1 MLLKNVSWKLKKN
14 NQIMGTTSMIFEG
27 IIFSLLLIYITASL
41 KIIDPRYTDWL
52 QVGDGTMEIAWE
64 FFRNQ
69 PLLQFPLGLN
79 PKYGLEIS
87 STMAFDGQ
95 IPLFSLIFHPFQS
108 TLPTRFQYLGIYLL
122 VCFALNYYSSKL
134 IFRELN
140 FTSLN
145 SSLGAIILST
155 SPLIL
160 NRYIENTHYTLT
172 SAFFLYFAILLV
184 LRIDS
189 TFYKWLLLYILS
201 ILIFLYYT
209 FFILIIH
216 STLMIYKYFS
226 KKETSIKFVLKY
238 FGIFSISYCVMYL
251 VGFFFGGV
259 STSDI
264 GYGRFKSSLS
274 SLFDPSGWS
283 VIVPDISETEG
294 AYEGFSYI
302 GIPSIL
308 LMIIFFSLIRKSR
321 NTDFKFKVPFIILWG
336 SSVFLY
342 LFSLSNKIAIGS
354 RELFEFS
361 IPNQF
366 TEITSTFRST
376 GRFAWLIVFV
386 IFISLIYSISL
397 KISSKSMTILL
408 SLMILIHS
416 MDIGTQLISQ
426 RNLKFSEPY
435 FSRLINPAWSEIGDC
450 YEKIRIYPPS
460 MAPDNYYDF
469 VNLAYQ
475 QDLSINTG
483 RFGRGSEVSINNAYE
498 KMHRDFIYSSLD
510 VDSFY
515 IFTTSPFVNPEII
528 NFHKRQA
535 IFSLNNLSGW
545 GEMDG
550 HTFLA
555 PNLKN
560 CENVNGIRFAIKTLG
575 ADPSIEYRGED
586 LYFGLGQNS
595 NRYILSGFSP
605 LQEWGVWSVG
615 NMSSIVLN
623 LKDDY
628 RPSTISINGKSFPN
642 NKKVNKI
649 GIFVNEK
656 FLGNCAFNDDIS
668 TCDLPLDILD
678 YKNTILKI
686 DFKPRET
693 LGLNNLDSTEI
704 EYPAGIGL
712 ISLALN

>member
-1 MLLKNVSWKLKKN
+1 MTTLLPIVESL
-14 NQIMGTTSMIFEG
+14 
-27 IIFSLLLIYITASL
+27 IFSLTLIYISAGL
-41 KIIDPRYTDWL
+41 KIINPKETNWL

-69 PLLQFPLGLN
+69 PLFQFPLGLN

-108 TLPTRFQYLGIYLL
+108 ILPARFQYLGIYLL
-122 VCFALNYYSSKL
+122 ICFALNYYSSKL
-134 IFRELN
+134 IFRQLN

-145 SSLGAIILST
+145 SGLAAIILST

-160 NRYIENTHYTLT
+160 NRYIENTHYSLT

-189 TFYKWLLLYILS
+189 TFHKWLLLYILS
-201 ILIFLYYT
+201 ILVFLYYT

-216 STLMIYKYFS
+216 LTLMIYKYFN
-226 KKETSIKFVLKY
+226 KKETSIKFILKY

-308 LMIIFFSLIRKSR
+308 LMIIFFSLIRKSK
-321 NTDFKFKVPFIILWG
+321 NTEFKFKVPFIILWG
-336 SSVFLY
+336 TSIFLY

-366 TEITSTFRST
+366 NELTSTFRSS

-397 KISSKSMTILL
+397 KLSSRSMTILL

-416 MDIGTQLISQ
+416 IDIGTQLISQ

-435 FSRLINPAWSEIGDC
+435 LSSLINPAWSEIGDC

-483 RFGRGSEVSINNAYE
+483 RFGRGSAVSINNAYE
-498 KMHRDFIYSSLD
+498 KMHQDFIYSSLD
-510 VDSFY
+510 TDSFY

-528 NFHKRQA
+528 DFHKRQA

-545 GEMDG
+545 GELDG
-550 HTFLA
+550 YTFLA
-555 PNLKN
+555 PNLRN
-560 CENVNGIRFAIKTLG
+560 CENVSGLNSVVNSFGSDSSTKY
-575 ADPSIEYRGED
+575 EGEN
-586 LYFGLGQNS
+586 LLFGLGQNS
-595 NRYILSGFSP
+595 NKYILSGFSP

-615 NMSSIVLN
+615 NKSSIVLN

-628 RPSTISINGKSFPN
+628 KPSILSINGKILSKNMDFNSIKIFTNEIYLGECSFG
-642 NKKVNKI
+642 VN
-649 GIFVNEK
+649 
-656 FLGNCAFNDDIS
+656 LS
-668 TCDLPLDILD
+668 TCNLPFRDFSP
-678 YKNTILKI
+678 KSTILKI
-686 DFKPRET
+686 DFKPAET
-693 LGLNNLDSTEI
+693 IGLIDLDPSGA
-704 EYPAGIGL
+704 EYQVGLGL
-712 ISLALN
+712 ISLSLK

>member
-1 MLLKNVSWKLKKN
+1 MTTLLPIVESL
-14 NQIMGTTSMIFEG
+14 
-27 IIFSLLLIYITASL
+27 IFSLTLISISAGL
-41 KIIDPRYTDWL
+41 KIINPKETNWL

-69 PLLQFPLGLN
+69 PLFQFPLGLN

-108 TLPTRFQYLGIYLL
+108 ILPTRFQYIGIYLL
-122 VCFALNYYSSKL
+122 ICFALNYYSSKL
-134 IFRELN
+134 IFRQLN

-145 SSLGAIILST
+145 SGLGAIILST
-155 SPLIL
+155 SPIIL

-216 STLMIYKYFS
+216 SILMIYKYFN

-238 FGIFSISYCVMYL
+238 FGIFSISYGVMYL

-302 GIPSIL
+302 GIPSTL
-308 LMIIFFSLIRKSR
+308 LIVIFFSLIRKSK

-336 SSVFLY
+336 SSIFLY

-366 TEITSTFRST
+366 NELTSTFRSS

-397 KISSKSMTILL
+397 KLSSKSMTILL

-416 MDIGTQLISQ
+416 IDIGTQLISQ

-435 FSRLINPAWSEIGDC
+435 LSSLINPAWSEIGDC

-483 RFGRGSEVSINNAYE
+483 RFGRGSAVSINNAYE
-498 KMHRDFIYSSLD
+498 KMHQDFIYSSLD
-510 VDSFY
+510 TDSFY
-515 IFTTSPFVNPEII
+515 IFTTSPFVDPEII

-545 GEMDG
+545 GELDG
-550 HTFLA
+550 YTFLA
-555 PNLKN
+555 PNLRN
-560 CENVNGIRFAIKTLG
+560 CENASGLNSFINSFGSDSSTKY
-575 ADPSIEYRGED
+575 EGEN
-586 LYFGLGQNS
+586 LLFGLGQNS
-595 NRYILSGFSP
+595 NKYILSGFSP

-615 NMSSIVLN
+615 NKSSIVLN
-623 LKDDY
+623 LKDVY
-628 RPSTISINGKSFPN
+628 KPSTLSINGKTLSKNMDFNSIKIFTNEIYLGECSFSAN
-642 NKKVNKI
+642 
-649 GIFVNEK
+649 
-656 FLGNCAFNDDIS
+656 LS
-668 TCDLPLDILD
+668 TCNLPTRVFSPES
-678 YKNTILKI
+678 TILKI
-686 DFKPRET
+686 DFKPAET
-693 LGLNNLDSTEI
+693 IGLIDLDPSGTE
-704 EYPAGIGL
+704 YQVGFGL
-712 ISLALN
+712 ISLSLK

>member
-1 MLLKNVSWKLKKN
+1 MKLISKHHLTTLLPIVESL
-14 NQIMGTTSMIFEG
+14 
-27 IIFSLLLIYITASL
+27 IFSLTLISISAGL
-41 KIIDPRYTDWL
+41 KIINPIETNWL

-108 TLPTRFQYLGIYLL
+108 ILPTRFQYLGIYLL
-122 VCFALNYYSSKL
+122 ICFALNYYSSKL

-145 SSLGAIILST
+145 SGLGAIILST

-209 FFILIIH
+209 FCILIIH
-216 STLMIYKYFS
+216 SILMVYKYFN

-238 FGIFSISYCVMYL
+238 FGIFFISYGVMYL

-283 VIVPDISETEG
+283 MIVPDISETEG

-308 LMIIFFSLIRKSR
+308 LIIIFFSLIRKSK

-336 SSVFLY
+336 SSIFLY

-366 TEITSTFRST
+366 TELTSTFRST

-397 KISSKSMTILL
+397 KLSSKSMTILL

-416 MDIGTQLISQ
+416 IDIGTQLISQ

-435 FSRLINPAWSEIGDC
+435 LSSLINPAWSEIGDC

-483 RFGRGSEVSINNAYE
+483 RFGRGSAVSINDAYE
-498 KMHRDFIYSSLD
+498 KMHQDFIYSSLD
-510 VDSFY
+510 TDSFY

-545 GEMDG
+545 GELDG
-550 HTFLA
+550 YTFLA
-555 PNLKN
+555 PNLRN
-560 CENVNGIRFAIKTLG
+560 CENTNGLNSAINNLG
-575 ADPSIEYRGED
+575 SDSSTKYEGEN
-586 LYFGLGQNS
+586 LLFGLGQNS
-595 NRYILSGFSP
+595 NKYILSGFSP

-615 NMSSIVLN
+615 NKSSIVLN
-623 LKDDY
+623 LKDVY
-628 RPSTISINGKSFPN
+628 KPSTLSINGKTLSKNMDFNSIKIFTNEIYLGECSFSAN
-642 NKKVNKI
+642 
-649 GIFVNEK
+649 
-656 FLGNCAFNDDIS
+656 LS
-668 TCDLPLDILD
+668 TCNLPTRVFSPES
-678 YKNTILKI
+678 TILKI
-686 DFKPRET
+686 DFKPAET
-693 LGLNNLDSTEI
+693 
-704 EYPAGIGL
+704 IGL
-712 ISLALN
+712 IDLDPSGTEYQVGFGLTSLSLK

>member
-1 MLLKNVSWKLKKN
+1 MTKRQYLKDLLP
-14 NQIMGTTSMIFEG
+14 IIEG
-27 IIFSLLLIYITASL
+27 LIFSLTLIAISAGL
-41 KIIDPRYTDWL
+41 KIINPAETNWL
-52 QVGDGTMEIAWE
+52 HVGDGTMEIAWE

-69 PLLQFPLGLN
+69 PLFQLPLGLN

-95 IPLFSLIFHPFQS
+95 IPLFSLIFHPFES
-108 TLPTRFQYLGIYLL
+108 FLPIRFQYLGIYLL
-122 VCFALNYYSSKL
+122 ICFALNYYSSKL

-140 FTSLN
+140 FNPLN
-145 SSLGAIILST
+145 SSLASIVLST

-160 NRYIENTHYTLT
+160 NRYVENTHYTLT
-172 SAFFLYFAILLV
+172 SAFFLYFAILLI
-184 LRIDS
+184 LKSDTS
-189 TFYKWLLLYILS
+189 FFKWILLYIFS

-209 FFILIIH
+209 FFILIMH
-216 STLMIYKYFS
+216 SMLMIYKFFN
-226 KKETSIKFVLKY
+226 KKEPLMKFLVKY
-238 FGIFSISYCVMYL
+238 LAIFFLSLIFMYL
-251 VGFFFGGV
+251 IGFFYGGV
-259 STSDI
+259 STADI

-283 VIVPDISETEG
+283 QIVPDLPETEG
-294 AYEGFSYI
+294 AYEGFSYV

-308 LMIIFFSLIRKSR
+308 LLIIFFSLIGKPMNSKS
-321 NTDFKFKVPFIILWG
+321 KFKVSFNILWLA
-336 SSVFLY
+336 SISLY

-354 RELFEFS
+354 RELFEFGLPS
-361 IPNQF
+361 QLV
-366 TEITSTFRST
+366 ELTSTFRST

-386 IFISLIYSISL
+386 IFIWLIYSISL
-397 KISSKSMTILL
+397 KISTKSMTILL
-408 SLMILIHS
+408 SLMILFHS
-416 MDIGTQLISQ
+416 VDINRQLTSQ

-435 FSRLINPAWSEIGDC
+435 LSDLISPAWREIGNC
-450 YEKIRIYPPS
+450 YKKIRIYPPS

-545 GEMDG
+545 GEMDEY
-550 HTFLA
+550 TFLA
-555 PNLKN
+555 PNIRN
-560 CENVNGIRFAIKTLG
+560 CESVTEIGSAIHTFG
-575 ADPSIEYRGED
+575 ADPSIKYRGEN

-595 NRYILSGFSP
+595 NKYILSGFSP

-615 NMSSIVLN
+615 NISSIVLN

-628 RPSTISINGKSFPN
+628 KPSSISINGKSFPN
-642 NKKVNKI
+642 NKKFNSI
-649 GIFVNEK
+649 EIFINEK
-656 FLGNCAFNDDIS
+656 FLGNCVFNDDFS
-668 TCDLPLDILD
+668 TCNLPLDILD
-678 YKNTILKI
+678 QKNTILKI
-686 DFKPRET
+686 DFKPTET
-693 LGLNNLDSTEI
+693 LGLNNLDSAGI
-704 EYPAGIGL
+704 EYQVGIGL
-712 ISLALN
+712 VSLALN

>member
-1 MLLKNVSWKLKKN
+1 
-14 NQIMGTTSMIFEG
+14 
-27 IIFSLLLIYITASL
+27 
-41 KIIDPRYTDWL
+41 
-52 QVGDGTMEIAWE
+52 MEIAWE

-108 TLPTRFQYLGIYLL
+108 FLPTRFQYVGIYLL
-122 VCFALNYYSSKL
+122 ICFALNYYSSKL

-145 SSLGAIILST
+145 SSLGAVILST

-160 NRYIENTHYTLT
+160 NRFVENTHYTLT

-216 STLMIYKYFS
+216 STLMIYKYFN
-226 KKETSIKFVLKY
+226 KKEDSTKIIFKY

-251 VGFFFGGV
+251 VGFFYGGV
-259 STSDI
+259 GTSDI

-283 VIVPDISETEG
+283 LIVPDISETEG

-308 LMIIFFSLIRKSR
+308 LMIILFFLIRKSN
-321 NTDFKFKVPFIILWG
+321 NTDFKFKVPFIILWW
-336 SSVFLY
+336 SSIFLY

-366 TEITSTFRST
+366 SELISTFRST

-416 MDIGTQLISQ
+416 IDIGTQLISQ

-435 FSRLINPAWSEIGDC
+435 LSGLNNPAWDEIGDC
-450 YEKIRIYPPS
+450 YENIRIYPPS

-483 RFGRGSEVSINNAYE
+483 RFGRGSEVLINNAYE
-498 KMHRDFIYSSLD
+498 KMHQDFIYSSLD
-510 VDSFY
+510 TDSFY

-528 NFHKRQA
+528 DFHKRQA

-545 GEMDG
+545 GELDG
-550 HTFLA
+550 YTFLA
-555 PNLKN
+555 PNLRN
-560 CENVNGIRFAIKTLG
+560 CENVSGLNSVVNSFGSDSSTKY
-575 ADPSIEYRGED
+575 EGEN
-586 LYFGLGQNS
+586 LLFGLGQNS
-595 NRYILSGFSP
+595 NKYILSGFSP

-615 NMSSIVLN
+615 NKSSIVLN

-628 RPSTISINGKSFPN
+628 KPSILSINGKILSKNTDFNSIKIFTNEIYLEECSFG
-642 NKKVNKI
+642 VN
-649 GIFVNEK
+649 
-656 FLGNCAFNDDIS
+656 LS
-668 TCDLPLDILD
+668 TCNLPMRDFSP
-678 YKNTILKI
+678 KSTILKI
-686 DFKPRET
+686 DFKPAET
-693 LGLNNLDSTEI
+693 IGLIDLDPSGA
-704 EYPAGIGL
+704 EYQVGLGL
-712 ISLALN
+712 ISLSLK